1 MSSSNYTGMNISTG
15 QAPVHSFEV
24 RGRTPATEINLSRE
38 SSMSFGWA
46 TPYHNRMDNIDVDSE
61 PGDNSSELFYKTE

>member
-1 MSSSNYTGMNISTG
+1 MNIPIG